1 MLAVVAVSLSSG
13 AAEAAVD
20 SSRARVRSN
29 AGKTRAIH
37 RVSKTPARPAQRPM
51 VLSATAGVN
60 DSYMVGTGVRR
71 VETLNDKIFDAGMS
85 RSVREEYE
93 TGQAAY
99 EARERAGLVVHTEER
114 TRFAAMQGLAK
125 RALDGISK
133 IRAKVMGR
141 TVKQSAENANLPRGP
156 IAGAV
161 LAASLYTGRS
171 MNFKV
176 MEGVRMHSRV
186 DLKDRAASLSLPL
199 SQMGLTSTVGYNRDA
214 KVNAQLAQ
222 RVTNEVSAV
231 VDSADKGTARLV
243 YSVSF

>member
-1 MLAVVAVSLSSG
+1 MYRLSFNCVSAAILAVATLSLLSPG
-13 AAEAAVD
+13 AEAAVALD
-20 SSRARVRSN
+20 RASR
-29 AGKTRAIH
+29 
-37 RVSKTPARPAQRPM
+37 TPGRPAQRPM

-71 VETLNDKIFDAGMS
+71 AETLNDKIFDPGMS

-99 EARERAGLVVHTEER
+99 EARERAGLVVYTEER
-114 TRFAAMQGLAK
+114 TRFTAMQGLAK

-133 IRAKVMGR
+133 MRARVMGK
-141 TVKQSAENANLPRGP
+141 TVRQNAENSNLPRAP
-156 IAGAV
+156 IAGAL

-171 MNFKV
+171 MNFRV
-176 MEGVRMHSRV
+176 MEGVRMQSRV
-186 DLKDRAASLSLPL
+186 DLKDRAASFSLPL
-199 SQMGLTSTVGYNRDA
+199 SQMGLTSTVGYNPDA

-222 RVTNEVSAV
+222 RVTDEVSAV
-231 VDSADKGTARLV
+231 VDSADRGTARLV